1 MNNNGILNNK
11 REGKLYR
18 NINDITFDNK
28 KDTTN
33 ISTTSYNFNNSSNNF
48 FDYQQLRN
56 TSIISID
63 DKYKYLE
70 NPFTIPEN
78 PPNPKEERR
87 AKVIEN
93 INKNNNNSNNRH
105 NKSQS
110 VDTIR
115 YKKSENIQKRANYLG
130 NHLFGEENEI

>member
-11 REGKLYR
+11 REAKLYR
-18 NINDITFDNK
+18 NNDDLTFENK
-28 KDTTN
+28 KDTTIN
-33 ISTTSYNFNNSSNNF
+33 STSYKFNNSSNNYL
-48 FDYQQLRN
+48 DYQQLRN

-78 PPNPKEERR
+78 PQNPDEERR

-93 INKNNNNSNNRH
+93 INKNMNNRQR
-105 NKSQS
+105 KSQS

>member
-1 MNNNGILNNK
+1 M
-11 REGKLYR
+11 
-18 NINDITFDNK
+18 
-28 KDTTN
+28 
-33 ISTTSYNFNNSSNNF
+33 
-48 FDYQQLRN
+48 
-56 TSIISID
+56 
-63 DKYKYLE
+63 E

-78 PPNPKEERR
+78 PQNPDEERR

-93 INKNNNNSNNRH
+93 INKNMNNRQR
-105 NKSQS
+105 KSQS